1 MRNPLV
7 SRLGRSG
14 FLRLGHWFSRSEWT
28 SRLLNL
34 SRSEGT
40 ANEPGLVMIQIDGLS
55 RREFQR
61 ALEQGDLPFLKRLC
75 VRERHV
81 THSHYSGLPSNTPA
95 VQAEL
100 FYGVQGSVPA
110 FSFVDRDTQQVV
122 KMYESGAAAAIE
134 QRLRR
139 QGVPLLEGGS
149 AYSNIFTGGA
159 AEAHFCAAKPG
170 WDGVLRAVNPVL
182 FPFLIVLHF
191 DVFVWVALLMLLECG
206 LAIVSGV
213 QAVIKG
219 KLLLPELVFI
229 LARIGPVILLR
240 ELVVRGVQIDI
251 ARGLPVI
258 HMNLI
263 GYDDSAHHR
272 GPHSSFAR
280 WPLRGIDWAVARVWR
295 AAHRSRRR
303 NHDVWVYSDHG
314 QEATVP
320 YQQRSG
326 MTLTEAIKPLCDG
339 ARSVFSPN
347 HWGEYEYPYRM
358 APAMQPAYQ
367 GSPSGDGGDVPG
379 ARPGIL
385 VAAMGP
391 VAHLYPSPELA
402 AEQRDRLAQALVQRA
417 SVPVV
422 AALDGADSIRVWTD
436 EGPLQLP
443 GDAER
448 LFGSDHP
455 FLADLTQ
462 DLLTLCRHPSAGALV
477 LFGWRAGR
485 EPLSFPQEY
494 GAHAGFGPEET
505 HGFALL
511 PIDAPLPPRA
521 RPYLRPLDLRE
532 AALRHLGRSS
542 LAPGSRLEVR
552 EKDSASVERVVPASS
567 LESRTLSAVDGPHP
581 SRLLRVMTY
590 NVHRCIGLDGK
601 AAPER
606 IARIIA
612 RHAPDI
618 VALQELDVGRSRTHQ
633 IDQAERIAS
642 LLRMSSQF
650 HPVIDL
656 ARGRYGNAILSRH
669 PMRLMRAEPLPRWG
683 NLRYLEPRGA
693 LWVTVDVDGVAVQVI
708 NCHLSIWPSERLV
721 QARALAGARWL
732 ADPRCQSPIIFCGD
746 LNALPGSPTYRR
758 LMGAVRDAQTAMP
771 MPRIPRTWFSRYPIS
786 RLDHIFI
793 SPDMTVSGI
802 TVPRT
807 MLDQIASD
815 HLPLLV
821 QMGLP
826 DAPGM

>member
-1 MRNPLV
+1 MRNRLA
-7 SRLGRSG
+7 SRLGRGG
-14 FLRLGHWFSRSEWT
+14 FLRLGRWLSRSEWT

-34 SRSEGT
+34 PRSEDT

-55 RREFQR
+55 QRKFQK
-61 ALEQGDLPFLKRLC
+61 AIEQGSLPFLRRLC
-75 VRERHV
+75 MREHYV
-81 THSHYSGLPSNTPA
+81 THPHYSGLPSNTPA
-95 VQAEL
+95 MQGEL
-100 FYGVQGSVPA
+100 FYGVKGGVPA
-110 FSFVDRDTQQVV
+110 FSFVDRDTQQVA
-122 KMYESGAAAAIE
+122 KMYESGAADAIE

-149 AYSNIFTGGA
+149 AYSDIFTGGA

-206 LAIVSGV
+206 LAIASGV

-229 LARIGPVILLR
+229 LTRIGPVILLR

-251 ARGLPVI
+251 ARGVPVI

-263 GYDDSAHHR
+263 GYDDHAHHR

-295 AAHRSRRR
+295 AATRCRRR

-314 QEATVP
+314 QESAVP

-326 MTLTEAIKPLCDG
+326 MTLTEAIEPLCDG
-339 ARSVFSPN
+339 ALSAFSPN
-347 HWGEYEYPYRM
+347 HWGEDEYPYRM
-358 APAMQPAYQ
+358 APTIKPPNK
-367 GSPSGDGGDVPG
+367 GLSSGNEGEALG
-379 ARPGIL
+379 ARPRVL
-385 VAAMGP
+385 VTAMGP
-391 VAHLYPSPELA
+391 VAHLYPPPEFV

-417 SVPVV
+417 GVPVV
-422 AALDGADSIRVWTD
+422 AALDGADTVRVWTD
-436 EGPLQLP
+436 EGLLQLP
-443 GDAER
+443 DDAAR
-448 LFGSDHP
+448 LFGLDHP
-455 FLADLTQ
+455 FLDDLTQ

-485 EPLSFPQEY
+485 EPLSFQLEY

-511 PIDAPLPPRA
+511 PIDAPLPPRE
-521 RPYLRPLDLRE
+521 RLYLRPLDLRE

-542 LAPGSRLEVR
+542 TGRLDAGPISSRP
-552 EKDSASVERVVPASS
+552 VE
-567 LESRTLSAVDGPHP
+567 GPHP

-601 AAPER
+601 VSPER
-606 IARIIA
+606 VARIIA
-612 RHAPDI
+612 RHEPDI
-618 VALQELDVGRSRTHQ
+618 IALQELDVGQQRTHG
-633 IDQAERIAS
+633 IDQAERIAR
-642 LLRMSSQF
+642 LLRMSYHF

-656 ARGRYGNAILSRH
+656 ARGRYGNAILSRY
-669 PMRLMRAEPLPRWG
+669 PMRLMQAEQLPQLG

-693 LWVTVDVDGVAVQVI
+693 LWVTVDIDGVAVQVI
-708 NCHLSIWPSERLV
+708 NCHLSIWPYERLA
-721 QARALAGARWL
+721 QAGALVGARWL
-732 ADPRCQSPIIFCGD
+732 ADPRCQSPVVFCGD
-746 LNALPGSPTYRR
+746 LNTVPGSPTYRR
-758 LMGAVRDAQTAMP
+758 LMGAVRDSQSAMKT
-771 MPRIPRTWFSRYPIS
+771 PRIPRTWFSRYPIS
-786 RLDHIFI
+786 RLDHIFL
-793 SPDMTVSGI
+793 SPDITVSRV

-821 QMGLP
+821 QMRLRDG
-826 DAPGM
+826 PGI